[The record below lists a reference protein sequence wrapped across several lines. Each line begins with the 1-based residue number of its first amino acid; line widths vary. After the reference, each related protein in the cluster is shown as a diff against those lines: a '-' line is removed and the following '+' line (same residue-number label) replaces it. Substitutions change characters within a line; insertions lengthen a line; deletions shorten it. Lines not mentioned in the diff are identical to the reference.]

1 MLLKLKLN
9 MKPQRFELALERL
22 KPGDWARFERFASQF
37 LVFDYGH
44 IRLVAAASG
53 DLGRDAE
60 LFSPEG
66 DTAVLI
72 QYSVTEGWATKV
84 KQTAKRIRA
93 TFADASVLMYV
104 TNQQIGARG
113 DSLKKE
119 IRKEFRLALDIHDRG
134 WFLDRMF
141 SPAERTKV
149 AETLAKD
156 VVDQFLSSREVI
168 DSSSPALNEYE
179 SKAAVLHLQLQWEDD
194 SRNKGLTK
202 LCYEGLIKSVLRD
215 TSSEKRMKTQ
225 GVRDAVQKLLPNI
238 PAGTVTLYVNSA
250 LDRLER
256 KVVKKWK
263 TEDEVC
269 LSHEYVLKIREG
281 VANKEMQDIALVNE
295 LQRTIAD
302 YFDAPQEPSLL
313 GELSTRAR
321 RVLDQFLLK
330 KGEEF
335 ASSVANNRCVT
346 ITGDALDVIVTN
358 DFGTHKDKTGL
369 GETASEESVWQ

>member
-1 MLLKLKLN
+1 
-9 MKPQRFELALERL
+9 
-22 KPGDWARFERFASQF
+22 
-37 LVFDYGH
+37 
-44 IRLVAAASG
+44 
-53 DLGRDAE
+53 
-60 LFSPEG
+60 
-66 DTAVLI
+66 
-72 QYSVTEGWATKV
+72 
-84 KQTAKRIRA
+84 
-93 TFADASVLMYV
+93 
-104 TNQQIGARG
+104 
-113 DSLKKE
+113 
-119 IRKEFRLALDIHDRG
+119 
-134 WFLDRMF
+134 
-141 SPAERTKV
+141 
-149 AETLAKD
+149 
-156 VVDQFLSSREVI
+156 
-168 DSSSPALNEYE
+168 
-179 SKAAVLHLQLQWEDD
+179 
-194 SRNKGLTK
+194 
-202 LCYEGLIKSVLRD
+202 
-215 TSSEKRMKTQ
+215 MKTQ

-313 GELSTRAR
+313 GKLSTRAR

-346 ITGDALDVIVTN
+346 ITGNALDVIVTN

-369 GETASEESVWQ
+369 GETAVRGVPFGSSRGSSALWSSRSTVTSRNCGRLHPLRISSRRPQTFKRSFKKYFQKARYGSIRRFFFPSSPRLYLMKINR

>member
-44 IRLVAAASG
+44 IRSVAAASG

-84 KQTAKRIRA
+84 KQTAKRIQA

-104 TNQQIGARG
+104 TNQQIGERG

-149 AETLAKD
+149 AET
-156 VVDQFLSSREVI
+156 
-168 DSSSPALNEYE
+168 SPRTL
-179 SKAAVLHLQLQWEDD
+179 
-194 SRNKGLTK
+194 LTNFFP
-202 LCYEGLIKSVLRD
+202 V
-215 TSSEKRMKTQ
+215 EK
-225 GVRDAVQKLLPNI
+225 
-238 PAGTVTLYVNSA
+238 
-250 LDRLER
+250 
-256 KVVKKWK
+256 
-263 TEDEVC
+263 
-269 LSHEYVLKIREG
+269 
-281 VANKEMQDIALVNE
+281 
-295 LQRTIAD
+295 
-302 YFDAPQEPSLL
+302 
-313 GELSTRAR
+313 
-321 RVLDQFLLK
+321 
-330 KGEEF
+330 
-335 ASSVANNRCVT
+335 
-346 ITGDALDVIVTN
+346 
-358 DFGTHKDKTGL
+358 
-369 GETASEESVWQ
+369 